1 MAHNCRLEGKN
12 GELLY
17 TCSRCGEC
25 YVCKHTPVHF
35 TEEDVWRWKRKN
47 GKYEEVICDGRARV

>member
-1 MAHNCRLEGKN
+1 MN

-17 TCSRCGEC
+17 ICSRCGQC
-25 YVCKHTPVHF
+25 YVCKHTAVHF

-47 GKYEEVICDGRARV
+47 GKYEEVINDGRMKA